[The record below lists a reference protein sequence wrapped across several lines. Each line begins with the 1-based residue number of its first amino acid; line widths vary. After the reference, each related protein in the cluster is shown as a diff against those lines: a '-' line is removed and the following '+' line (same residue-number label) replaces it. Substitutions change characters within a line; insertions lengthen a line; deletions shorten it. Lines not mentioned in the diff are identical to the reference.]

1 MEKIKVIILVD
12 DEEEVENKENLKRE
26 YEILLNKYHSLRR
39 EINRKIDHLEYM
51 EDHGYD
57 ESNLQYRLTLSLIDQ
72 KIEEITKVR
81 DRLFILKRKLK

>member
-51 EDHGYD
+51 EDHGY
-57 ESNLQYRLTLSLIDQ
+57 ENSPQYRLTLSLIDQ
-72 KIEEITKVR
+72 KIKEITKVR
-81 DRLFILKRKLK
+81 DRLVILKRKLK